1 MKQNILITGAKG
13 FVGSAIFDYLEKKNY
28 NIYGIVRNNF
38 QNNFFNKHFW
48 TLDDFSKLENQNILS
63 SIDTIIHA
71 AGRAHIII
79 SFLKKNK
86 DKLYNDNINLTKIL
100 ADIAIKNNIKKF
112 VYISTAKVYGEETY
126 KDNIFYEKNKPKPT
140 QAYSISKH
148 TAELKLLE
156 KLKASSTDLTIIR
169 PPMIFG
175 KVPKGNLKILIKA
188 IKNNIPIPISK
199 NCNQR
204 SFLSLENLCLFI
216 ESVLINKIPSNSI
229 YNISDGIPISTKEL
243 TDTLGLALNKKV
255 RYLFIPDIILK
266 LLLKLPIFSNIIR
279 PLFNDFV
286 IKSSLDKKLPFIS
299 TKQLISKNYSKV
311 K

>member
-1 MKQNILITGAKG
+1 MKKNILITGGKG
-13 FVGSAIFDYLEKKNY
+13 FVGSAIIDYLYKSKY
-28 NIYGIVRNNF
+28 NIYGMVRNNF
-38 QNNFFNKHFW
+38 QNNFSNVRYW
-48 TLDDFSKLENQNILS
+48 TLDDLLKLENKNFLL

-71 AGRAHIII
+71 AGRAHIRF

-86 DKLYNDNINLTKIL
+86 DKLFNDNIKLTKKL
-100 ADIAIKNNIKKF
+100 ADVAIKNNIKKF
-112 VYISTAKVYGEETY
+112 IYISTAKVYGEETY
-126 KDNIFYEKNKPKPT
+126 NNNFFNENNKPKPI
-140 QAYSISKH
+140 QPYAISKY

-156 KLKASSTDLTIIR
+156 KLKNSSTNLTIIR

-188 IKNNIPIPISK
+188 IKNNIPIPLSNTHNK
-199 NCNQR
+199 R
-204 SFLSLENLCLFI
+204 SFLGLTNLCLFI
-216 ESVLINKIPSNSI
+216 ESVLINKIPFNSI

-243 TDTLGLALNKKV
+243 IDTLGLALNKKV
-255 RYLFIPDIILK
+255 RYLFIPDTILK